1 MQTKTIIMKKYAML
15 LVLASAL
22 TFVYGCGETKKKE
35 APQEAE
41 TTEEVYEKEEVAKVE
56 TPNIVG
62 VAVGNENFSTL
73 VAAVKAA
80 DLVETLSGEGP
91 FTVFAP
97 VNAAFDKLPEG
108 TLDGLLKP
116 EGKETLTS
124 ILTYH
129 VVAGNFK
136 AADVVQAIQDNDG
149 SFVITTVQ
157 GNTLTA
163 SLDGDNV
170 ILTDAKGGTST
181 IVLTD
186 VEASN
191 GVIHAIDTVVMP

>member
-1 MQTKTIIMKKYAML
+1 MKRR
-15 LVLASAL
+15 VLAVAL
-22 TFVYGCGETKKKE
+22 VSVLIAAYGCGETKKKE
-35 APQEAE
+35 AAEEAE
-41 TTEEVYEKEEVAKVE
+41 ITESEYQKEEVMEVQ

-62 VAVGNENFSTL
+62 VAAGNENFSTL

-80 DLVETLSGEGP
+80 ELVETLSGEGP

-97 VNAAFDKLPEG
+97 LNSAFEKLPEG
-108 TLDGLLKP
+108 TLEGLLKP
-116 EGKETLTS
+116 ESKETLTA

-129 VVAGNFK
+129 VVAGNVK
-136 AADVVQAIQDNDG
+136 AADVVQAIQDNNG

-157 GNTLTA
+157 GGTITA
-163 SLDGDNV
+163 SLDGENV

-181 IVLTD
+181 IVMTD

-191 GVIHAIDTVVMP
+191 GIIHAIDTVIMP

>member
-1 MQTKTIIMKKYAML
+1 MKKQL
-15 LVLASAL
+15 LALALIGGLMTAH
-22 TFVYGCGETKKKE
+22 GCADTKKKNTAE
-35 APQEAE
+35 ETETAE
-41 TTEEVYEKEEVAKVE
+41 TEIQKEEVIEVQ

-62 VAVGNENFSTL
+62 VAAGNENFSTL

-80 DLVETLSGEGP
+80 GLVETLSGEGP

-97 VNAAFDKLPEG
+97 VNTAFEKLPEG

-116 EGKETLTS
+116 ESKATLTS

-129 VVAGNFK
+129 VVSGNVK
-136 AADVVQAIQDNDG
+136 AADVVKAIQDNNG
-149 SFVITTVQ
+149 SFAITTVQ

-163 SLDGDNV
+163 SLDGENV

>member
-1 MQTKTIIMKKYAML
+1 MKKRL
-15 LVLASAL
+15 LALALLSGL
-22 TFVYGCGETKKKE
+22 ITFHGCGDTKKKNTT
-35 APQEAE
+35 QDVE
-41 TTEEVYEKEEVAKVE
+41 TTENEAKKEEVMEVQA
-56 TPNIVG
+56 PNIVG
-62 VAVGNENFSTL
+62 VAAGNADFSTL

-80 DLVETLSGEGP
+80 ELVGTLSGEGP

-97 VNAAFDKLPEG
+97 VNAAFEKLPEG
-108 TLDGLLKP
+108 TLDELLKP
-116 EGKETLTS
+116 EGKQTLTS

-129 VVAGNFK
+129 VVSGNVK
-136 AADVVQAIQDNDG
+136 AADVVKAIQDNNG

-163 SLDGDNV
+163 SLDGENV
-170 ILTDAKGGTST
+170 ILTDAKGGVST

>member
-1 MQTKTIIMKKYAML
+1 MKRR
-15 LVLASAL
+15 VLAVAL
-22 TFVYGCGETKKKE
+22 VSVLIAAYGCGETKKKE
-35 APQEAE
+35 AAEEAE
-41 TTEEVYEKEEVAKVE
+41 ITESEYQKEEVMEVQ

-62 VAVGNENFSTL
+62 VAAGNENFSTL

-80 DLVETLSGEGP
+80 ELVETLSGEGP

-97 VNAAFDKLPEG
+97 LNSAFEKLPEG
-108 TLDGLLKP
+108 TLEGLLKP
-116 EGKETLTS
+116 ESKETLTA

-129 VVAGNFK
+129 VVAGNVK
-136 AADVVQAIQDNDG
+136 AADVVQAIQDNNG

-157 GNTLTA
+157 GGTLTA
-163 SLDGDNV
+163 SLDGENV

-181 IVLTD
+181 IVMTD

-191 GVIHAIDTVVMP
+191 GIIHAIDTVIMP